1 MRGNSE
7 TRHLSISE
15 LGKHRDIA
23 VGEWGRSGAEG
34 AQAGREWE
42 PFRQTHPGLS
52 PSSLPS
58 RHRTRPSLD
67 TSARALR
74 MQTRSSTKGVTRK
87 STRATRGSSPH
98 RPHGPPTSRSHLSDP
113 SAPFRISRFKTSSRL
128 ARGHPRAKTSQDRS
142 QYDPSC
148 PLGGGSF
155 PIVIRLLGVFR
166 R

>member
-23 VGEWGRSGAEG
+23 AGEWGRSGAEG
-34 AQAGREWE
+34 EQAGREWE
-42 PFRQTHPGLS
+42 PSQQTHLS

-58 RHRTRPSLD
+58 RHHTRPLLD
-67 TSARALR
+67 TSARASR

-87 STRATRGSSPH
+87 STRTTRGSSSH

-113 SAPFRISRFKTSSRL
+113 STPFRIPRSKTSSRL
-128 ARGHPRAKTSQDRS
+128 ARGHLRAKTSQNRS
-142 QYDPSC
+142 RYDPSC
-148 PLGGGSF
+148 PLGGGSS